1 MEPIYTIDK
10 LSELEKAVKL
20 IDEKV
25 LRKELTSQYFRLVEY
40 TNAEEWNRLV
50 RICEIFSI
58 IGWGNLERVNANCCK
73 SLNQWHTELE
83 NKNRESR
90 FLKGNW
96 VKRKNGYVLFNPSY
110 HYSPDKP
117 DNPSIDWENYPK
129 QAEIECAVQSLSVQ
143 RNKQKMNPI
152 VFGGIYTHNTKVES
166 KMLFPML
173 RDLRKLFD
181 YNLKPELYG
190 YGITNI
196 AVRYITAQRGEKR
209 TTCFERGTYYPK
221 KERYECEIF
230 IGEEFAEMSEN
241 ERKKQIKCI
250 MQEVLE
256 TLKEKLKK
264 SKQKYNI
271 DLLTTDT
278 MCEIDKWIKE
288 QRDASA

>member
-1 MEPIYTIDK
+1 MEQIYKIDD
-10 LSELEKAVKL
+10 LSELEKAVKSM
-20 IDEKV
+20 DEKV
-25 LRKELTSQYFRLVEY
+25 LRKELTCQYLRLVEY

-73 SLNQWHTELE
+73 SLNQWHTDLE
-83 NKNRESR
+83 NKYREKR
-90 FLKGNW
+90 FLNGNW

-110 HYSPDKP
+110 YYSPDKP
-117 DNPSIDWENYPK
+117 DKPTIDWKNYPK
-129 QAEIECAVQSLSVQ
+129 QAEIECSVPRLAVH

-152 VFGGIYTHNTKVES
+152 VFGGIYTHNTKIEH
-166 KMLFPML
+166 KILFPML

-190 YGITNI
+190 EGINSI
-196 AVRYITAQRGEKR
+196 AIRYITAQQGETR

-221 KERYECEIF
+221 KGSYDCEIF
-230 IGEEFAEMSEN
+230 IGEEFAEMSESG
-241 ERKKQIKCI
+241 RKEQIKHI
-250 MQEVLE
+250 IQEILG

-278 MCEIDKWIKE
+278 MREIDKWKSE
-288 QRDASA
+288 